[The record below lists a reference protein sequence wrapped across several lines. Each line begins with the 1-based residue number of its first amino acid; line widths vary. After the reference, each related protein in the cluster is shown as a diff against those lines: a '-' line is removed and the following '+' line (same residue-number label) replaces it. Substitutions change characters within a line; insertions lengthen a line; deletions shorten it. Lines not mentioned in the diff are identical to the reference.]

1 MFFVLYYPPLMIQ
14 PPYTQEDIFA
24 IQSTERFTEL
34 AMEAFRFQYKNNQIY
49 HQFCD
54 LMGGPDKVRSIEQIP
69 FLPIELYKNHKIISG
84 YHTEQII
91 FRSSGTTG
99 AVKSEHYIL
108 DLSWY
113 HGSLIR
119 GFELVFGPAKEYCFL
134 ALLPGYVERQDSSLI
149 YMVNTL
155 MRLGLNDQ
163 TGFFKNPDAG
173 FIQII
178 EHNRQKKIPTILF
191 GVSFSLL
198 SFAEKYPIDLSHVIL
213 IETGGM
219 KGMAEEKTK
228 EELHT
233 ILKEKFKLKN
243 VYSEYGMT
251 ELLSQAYSTSHQ
263 TFETPAWM
271 KVLIREPNDP
281 VKYLPLEKSGGIN
294 VIDLANIYSCCFIA
308 TQDLGKKNHPNT
320 FEVLGRFDHSD
331 LRGCNLLFS

>member
-1 MFFVLYYPPLMIQ
+1 MFFVLYYSLLMIQ
-14 PPYTQEDIFA
+14 PPYTQEDIFT
-24 IQSTERFTEL
+24 IQSSERFTEL
-34 AMEAFRFQYKNNQIY
+34 ALEAFGFQYKNNHIY

-54 LMGGPDKVRSIEQIP
+54 LMGGPHRVQSVEEIP
-69 FLPIELYKNHKIISG
+69 CLPIELYKNHKIITGNS
-84 YHTEQII
+84 TEQTI

-99 AVKSEHYIL
+99 AVKSEHYVL

-113 HGSLIR
+113 HRSLIH
-119 GFELVFGPAKEYCFL
+119 GFEQVFGSPNKYCFL

-155 MRLGLNDQ
+155 MELGINNQPL
-163 TGFFKNPDAG
+163 FFRNPDAD

-178 EHNRQKKIPTILF
+178 EHNRQNNIPTILF

-198 SFAEKYPIDLSHVIL
+198 NFAEKYPIDLSHVIL

-219 KGMAEEKTK
+219 KGMLEEKTK

-233 ILKEKFKLKN
+233 ILKGKFKLNN

-251 ELLSQAYSTSHQ
+251 ELLSQAYSISHQ
-263 TFETPAWM
+263 RFQTPPWM

-281 VKYLPLEKSGGIN
+281 VKYLPFDKSGGIN

-308 TQDLGKKNHPNT
+308 TQDLGKKNHPDT